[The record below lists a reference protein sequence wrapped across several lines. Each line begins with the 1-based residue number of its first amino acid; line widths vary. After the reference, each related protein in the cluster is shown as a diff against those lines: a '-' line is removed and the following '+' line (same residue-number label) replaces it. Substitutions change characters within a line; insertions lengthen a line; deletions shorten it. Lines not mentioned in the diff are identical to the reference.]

1 MKKFMKLKC
10 RRGMPAAA
18 VLLAVFLAA
27 LTAGCGNHAAVP
39 EETVKE
45 GTASEVTVTEEM
57 VMEETVTEEMVTEAA
72 IVEENAPEEN
82 AADETASKAA
92 MPEKAVRNKADQE
105 NTDQENTDQ
114 ENTKLPSDTAVTPDP
129 EKAGNRKPVLKDNGG
144 EEVIPTRQELPA
156 EPAAKEKNEDKLLP
170 DKEEKPV
177 EEALGDEKASVDG
190 EASGD
195 EEALVDRAA
204 SGDEGAPGDEEAP
217 VEETP
222 GGGEAAG
229 TGKAAENVQDAE
241 GTAFENSAD
250 PDTDVQDSVKIAGLQ
265 VEEQTIV
272 IPGLEGTYRYLFL
285 SDTHII
291 TLNGEETQ
299 QQLDNALPRRDTL
312 FLDAQGRK
320 PGETFPVWMAYA
332 NEQKVDAVLL
342 GGDIIDFPSR
352 SNLDFLEENLGRL
365 EMPVLYVPG
374 NHDWTYPW
382 EYMTEKGKN
391 EYLTALEPFMRGTPA
406 AQVLE
411 NEELILLGVDDSSN
425 QIDPA
430 ALETVKKALQKG
442 KPVIILQHVPFA
454 AEKLV
459 QEAAQVW
466 KNPVALGMGAAGGIY
481 PNEASQEYMKLVLGN
496 AGPVKA
502 VLAGHIHMRET
513 DVVAE
518 NSGIVQYTAAPGY
531 LGQGILLTV
540 TGEAQAAVQES
551 GRQEEAVEAAAG

>member
-1 MKKFMKLKC
+1 
-10 RRGMPAAA
+10 MPAAA
-18 VLLAVFLAA
+18 VLLAVLLAA
-27 LTAGCGNHAAVP
+27 LTAGCGNHTAPPEGAV
-39 EETVKE
+39 
-45 GTASEVTVTEEM
+45 
-57 VMEETVTEEMVTEAA
+57 
-72 IVEENAPEEN
+72 
-82 AADETASKAA
+82 
-92 MPEKAVRNKADQE
+92 PEKAVRNKAEQG
-105 NTDQENTDQ
+105 
-114 ENTKLPSDTAVTPDP
+114 NTKLPADTAVTSEP
-129 EKAGNRKPVLKDNGG
+129 EKAGNRKPVLKENGG
-144 EEVIPTRQELPA
+144 QEVIPTRQELPA
-156 EPAAKEKNEDKLLP
+156 EPAAKEKNKDKLLP

-177 EEALGDEKASVDG
+177 EEAPG
-190 EASGD
+190 E
-195 EEALVDRAA
+195 EELR
-204 SGDEGAPGDEEAP
+204 EEAP
-217 VEETP
+217 VEEVSGDADVAGYGEP
-222 GGGEAAG
+222 AENMQDAAGEAI
-229 TGKAAENVQDAE
+229 ENNSGPDAE
-241 GTAFENSAD
+241 E
-250 PDTDVQDSVKIAGLQ
+250 PDSVKNAGLQ

-272 IPGLEGTYRYLFL
+272 VPGLEGTYRYLFL

-320 PGETFPVWMAYA
+320 PEETFPVWMAYA

-352 SNLDFLEENLGRL
+352 SNLDFLEENLGKL

-391 EYLTALEPFMRGTPA
+391 EYLTALAPFMRGTPA

-411 NEELILLGVDDSSN
+411 NEELVLLGVDDSSN

-430 ALETVKKALQKG
+430 ALETVRKAVQKG

-459 QEAAQVW
+459 REAAQVW

-481 PNEASQEYMKLVLGN
+481 PNEASQEYRKLVLEN

-513 DVVAE
+513 DVMAE

-540 TGEAQAAVQES
+540 TGDAPAAVRES
-551 GRQEEAVEAAAG
+551 DTQEEADAG

>member
-1 MKKFMKLKC
+1 
-10 RRGMPAAA
+10 MPAAA

-45 GTASEVTVTEEM
+45 GTASEVTVTEETVTEEM
-57 VMEETVTEEMVTEAA
+57 VTEETVTEEMVTEAA

-92 MPEKAVRNKADQE
+92 MPEKAVRNKADQENTDQE

-177 EEALGDEKASVDG
+177 EEALGDEKA
-190 EASGD
+190 
-195 EEALVDRAA
+195 
-204 SGDEGAPGDEEAP
+204 P
-217 VEETP
+217 VEEMP

-229 TGKAAENVQDAE
+229 TGKAAENIQDAD
-241 GTAFENSAD
+241 GTAFENGSD
-250 PDTDVQDSVKIAGLQ
+250 PDTDVPDSVKTAGLQ

>member
-1 MKKFMKLKC
+1 
-10 RRGMPAAA
+10 MPAAV
-18 VLLAVFLAA
+18 VLLAVLLAA
-27 LTAGCGNHAAVP
+27 LTAGCGNHTAPPEGAVQEEIVQEETARDAAITIIEDTAPEAAVP
-39 EETVKE
+39 GKV
-45 GTASEVTVTEEM
+45 
-57 VMEETVTEEMVTEAA
+57 
-72 IVEENAPEEN
+72 
-82 AADETASKAA
+82 
-92 MPEKAVRNKADQE
+92 VRNKAEQG
-105 NTDQENTDQ
+105 
-114 ENTKLPSDTAVTPDP
+114 NTKLPADTGVTPEP
-129 EKAGNRKPVLKDNGG
+129 EKAGNRKPVLKENDGK
-144 EEVIPTRQELPA
+144 EVIPTRQELPA

-177 EEALGDEKASVDG
+177 EE
-190 EASGD
+190 
-195 EEALVDRAA
+195 
-204 SGDEGAPGDEEAP
+204 P
-217 VEETP
+217 
-222 GGGEAAG
+222 
-229 TGKAAENVQDAE
+229 
-241 GTAFENSAD
+241 
-250 PDTDVQDSVKIAGLQ
+250 DSVKNAGMQ

-272 IPGLEGTYRYLFL
+272 VPGLEGTYRYLFL

-320 PGETFPVWMAYA
+320 PEETFQVWMAYA

-352 SNLDFLEENLGRL
+352 SNLDFLEENLEKL

-391 EYLTALEPFMRGTPA
+391 EYLTALAPFMRGTPA

-411 NEELILLGVDDSSN
+411 NEELVLLGVDDSSN

-430 ALETVKKALQKG
+430 ALETVRKAVQKG

-459 QEAAQVW
+459 REAAQVW

-481 PNEASQEYMKLVLGN
+481 PNEASQEYRKLVLEN

-513 DVVAE
+513 DVMAE

-540 TGEAQAAVQES
+540 TGDAPAAVRES
-551 GRQEEAVEAAAG
+551 DTQEEADAG